1 MDELNKR
8 WDDYAVYLPS
18 IQKAYAKLANSTTD
32 KNRTLPNGVNLK
44 SLNFLNPKS
53 KLWHFPNALYSVGQ
67 FKLGETQGDIV
78 TNRDIKNTLILGD
91 SGGFQI
97 GKGTLAGFTA
107 LDKCKTADEVC
118 AAWRS
123 AEGTKLKQ
131 WIVNWLETNSD
142 YAMTLDMP
150 LWARS
155 PQNKHTPF
163 HKCSVQQLTDLSV
176 ENLEFIKRNKRG
188 NTKWLNVIQGDTPK
202 DMKLWWDA
210 VKGYRFSGWALAGN
224 VGWRGGAQA
233 VLNQVLMMRD
243 EGAFE
248 KGLDWIHVLGVSQLK
263 WAVILT
269 AIQRGLRASTNPNL
283 RISYDSAS
291 PNILAGKFEQIAKY
305 PKLTKKEDSWVV
317 SAYRVPSAKVYVDS
331 GDKYPFPY
339 PSPLGDKLML
349 SHINV
354 KQKKFSN
361 VHLDEVS
368 QALLTHH
375 NTWVY
380 VRAMLE
386 ANDLAF
392 LDKAEAQQYVPPNLL
407 NFLHLTEELLSSSS
421 KRWKAKLNANTAL
434 FKAVDKMTA
443 KEVLVN

>member
-1 MDELNKR
+1 MMDDFNKR

-18 IQKAYAKLANSTTD
+18 IQKAYAKAATKTAD
-32 KNRTLPNGVNLK
+32 KNRALPNGVTLK

-53 KLWHFPNALYSVGQ
+53 KLWNYKYGLYSVGQ
-67 FKLGETQGDIV
+67 FRIGETQGDIV
-78 TNRDIKNTLILGD
+78 TNRDIKQTIVLGD

-107 LDKCKTADEVC
+107 LKKCKTAEEVC
-118 AAWRS
+118 TAWRG
-123 AEGTKLKQ
+123 AEGIKLKN

-155 PQNKHTPF
+155 KPNKDTPF
-163 HKCSVQQLTDLSV
+163 HKCSVQQLTDLTV

-224 VGWRGGAQA
+224 VGWRGGTEA

-248 KGLDWIHVLGVSQLK
+248 KGLDWLHVLGVSQLK

-283 RISYDSAS
+283 RVSFDSAS
-291 PNILAGKFEQIAKY
+291 PNILAGKFEQVAKY
-305 PKLTKKEDSWVV
+305 PKFTSKEDSWVV
-317 SAYRVPSAKVYVDS
+317 SAVRVPNAKVYVDS
-331 GDKYPFPY
+331 GDKYPFPFQ
-339 PSPLGDKLML
+339 SPIGDKLKL

-354 KQKKFSN
+354 KNKRFSN
-361 VHLDEVS
+361 VRFDEVS
-368 QALLTHH
+368 QTLLTHH
-375 NTWVY
+375 NTYVY

-386 ANDLAF
+386 ANELAF
-392 LDKAEAQQYVPPNLL
+392 LDKADAQQFVPQNLL
-407 NFLHLTEELLSSSS
+407 NCLHLIEELLSS
-421 KRWKAKLNANTAL
+421 KKWKTKLTANKKL
-434 FKAVDKMTA
+434 FDAVDKMS
-443 KEVLVN
+443 KDEVFVV